1 MIEPFIFGRNR
12 QSPFGVIEFG
22 KNEERVKELQS
33 PMNDLKASLAIGT
46 ALVVLGIALFR
57 WHLMSWRKERED
69 PAIEERDRH
78 HYRLRFRRRAQVS
91 ILLILLGI
99 LIPLGDAWMMQR
111 KDPAWIALFWI
122 GVLLMALWIMLLGA
136 LDWLSNRI
144 HFRSTRAAIAGLA
157 QKRRELEVQVAAE
170 LERLKRERSNGR
182 E

>member
-1 MIEPFIFGRNR
+1 
-12 QSPFGVIEFG
+12 
-22 KNEERVKELQS
+22 
-33 PMNDLKASLAIGT
+33 MNDLKASLAIGT

-157 QKRRELEVQVAAE
+157 QKRRELEAQVAAE
-170 LERLKRERSNGR
+170 IERLKRERSNGR
-182 E
+182 DQ